1 MTSPEVSTS
10 SCRRQLASGRDGLV
24 PNDTHL
30 HDNKIMRAVDQI
42 ARGAG
47 RLGLPLYSN
56 ERSKRSFTQHQ
67 LLVLVVLRQLMARSY
82 RDFIDW
88 FSLMTVLWHR
98 LGLRT
103 MPHFTTLQKFSMR
116 IDEHLLDG
124 LMATLDSSVAGGR
137 LVTVDPTGLRSGLA
151 SCY

>member
-82 RDFIDW
+82 RGFIDRL
-88 FSLMTVLWHR
+88 SLMTVLWHR

-116 IDEHLLDG
+116 NRRALARWSYGNARLERG
-124 LMATLDSSVAGGR
+124 ERSSRGGR
-137 LVTVDPTGLRSGLA
+137 SDRPA
-151 SCY
+151 A